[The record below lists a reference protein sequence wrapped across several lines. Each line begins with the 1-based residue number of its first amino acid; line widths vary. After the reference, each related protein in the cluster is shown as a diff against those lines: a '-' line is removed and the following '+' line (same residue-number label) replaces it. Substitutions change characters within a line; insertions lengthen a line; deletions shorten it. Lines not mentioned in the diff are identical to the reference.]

1 MSKNYVQKF
10 LMICLKISNDL
21 FKIFLQNVG
30 QIPTNCLSAFSYIS
44 ARKKLIERSYIM
56 TLEEASIRLGKSET
70 TLRDQFPRTKANLAK
85 KGIILTRQGRGSQ
98 AEYFIEYSSEKLGAA
113 AENN

>member
-1 MSKNYVQKF
+1 
-10 LMICLKISNDL
+10 
-21 FKIFLQNVG
+21 
-30 QIPTNCLSAFSYIS
+30 
-44 ARKKLIERSYIM
+44 M

-98 AEYFIEYSSEKLGAA
+98 AEYFIEYSSEKLGLPQKIIRD
-113 AENN
+113 

>member
-1 MSKNYVQKF
+1 
-10 LMICLKISNDL
+10 
-21 FKIFLQNVG
+21 
-30 QIPTNCLSAFSYIS
+30 
-44 ARKKLIERSYIM
+44 M

-85 KGIILTRQGRGSQ
+85 KGIILTREGRGSQ

-113 AENN
+113 AKNN

>member
-1 MSKNYVQKF
+1 
-10 LMICLKISNDL
+10 
-21 FKIFLQNVG
+21 
-30 QIPTNCLSAFSYIS
+30 
-44 ARKKLIERSYIM
+44 M

-98 AEYFIEYSSEKLGAA
+98 AEYFIEYSSENSKMGATA
-113 AENN
+113 TSIEDNNIKAQN